1 MIQILSHI
9 QRFVTDF
16 LLILNEMSPYLLLG
30 LFFAGLLKVF
40 LPESFINKYLKKR
53 NIKSVVNATI
63 LGIPLPL
70 CSCGVLPTGI
80 ALHKNGASKG
90 STAAFLTATPQ
101 TGVDSILVTYAM
113 LGLPMAIIRP
123 LVALL
128 SGMISGIATNEV
140 TKNEPTV
147 IVKPPITCADEKEEK
162 TFIQKMI
169 AVFKYAFFTFLS
181 DIAKWLVIGTLIA
194 SFISVALPDDFFAQY
209 ISTGPLGIV
218 LILIASVPLYICA
231 TASVPIAAILMS
243 KGISAGAILVFLMA
257 GPATNVA
264 SFTLIGKTLGRRT
277 LLAYLISII
286 VSAVTFGLLIDVF
299 LPKEWFA
306 LHHFSH
312 THMHGST
319 QGGLFFWFQTLCTVV
334 LSALIIY
341 IYIQKIIKKRTP
353 METLKNS
360 SSYIVSDMTCNHCK
374 KSIENAF
381 KSNEKVKEININLE
395 QKIVQISGEITDSEV
410 EKNIKELG
418 FTYSGKQE

>member
-1 MIQILSHI
+1 MSQILFYV
-9 QRFVTDF
+9 QRFISDF
-16 LLILNEMSPYLLLG
+16 LLLLNEMSPYLLLG

-40 LPESFINKYLKKR
+40 LPESFIDKYLKKR
-53 NIKSVVNATI
+53 NIKSVINATI

-123 LVALL
+123 IVALL
-128 SGMISGIATNEV
+128 SGMISGIATNKV
-140 TKNEPTV
+140 TKNEQTT
-147 IVKPPITCADEKEEK
+147 IVKPSITCADEKEEK
-162 TFIQKMI
+162 TFIQKI
-169 AVFKYAFFTFLS
+169 VAVFEYAFFTFLS

-194 SFISVALPDDFFAQY
+194 ALISVALPNDFFAQY
-209 ISTGPLGIV
+209 VSTGPLGIV

-299 LPKEWFA
+299 LPKEWFS
-306 LHHFSH
+306 LYHFSH
-312 THMHGST
+312 THMHGSS

-360 SSYIVSDMTCNHCK
+360 SSYIVPDMTCNHCK

-381 KSNEKVKEININLE
+381 KSNEKVKEISVNLE

-418 FTYSGKQE
+418 FTYSGKQ